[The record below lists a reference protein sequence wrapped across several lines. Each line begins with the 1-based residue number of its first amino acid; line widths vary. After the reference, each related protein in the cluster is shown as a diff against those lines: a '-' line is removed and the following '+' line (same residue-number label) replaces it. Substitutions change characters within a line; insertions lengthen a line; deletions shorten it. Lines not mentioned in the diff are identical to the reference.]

1 MGVLAEFVTAIKSSA
16 PAHAP
21 HGILGR
27 GVQRPD
33 EQWGSI
39 VGARASAGAP
49 VCVSRRPGN
58 RMGLRA
64 PARQHARHQL
74 ERNVHRIAGPS
85 VGRSRFYGAFV
96 ARSSGEAGL
105 LREAHRTGARHGRFL
120 QGIRSKSKT
129 AFSGSSRFTLQDR
142 FVAPSYTRLA
152 AGRRFLRP
160 PVLFCFLS
168 LMRRKI

>member
-1 MGVLAEFVTAIKSSA
+1 MGVLAEFVSAIKSSA
-16 PAHAP
+16 PAQAP

-39 VGARASAGAP
+39 IGARASAGAP
-49 VCVSRRPGN
+49 ICVSRGARN
-58 RMGLRA
+58 RMGIGA
-64 PARQHARHQL
+64 AARQHAGHQL
-74 ERNVHRIAGPS
+74 ERNVHRIAGPT
-85 VGRSRFYGAFV
+85 VGRSGFYGAPL
-96 ARSSGEAGL
+96 ARSPREAGL
-105 LREAHRTGARHGRFL
+105 LREAHRAGPGHGRFL

-129 AFSGSSRFTLQDR
+129 AFPGSSRFTLQDR
-142 FVAPSYTRLA
+142 PVAAFYTRLA

-160 PVLFCFLS
+160 PVLICFLS